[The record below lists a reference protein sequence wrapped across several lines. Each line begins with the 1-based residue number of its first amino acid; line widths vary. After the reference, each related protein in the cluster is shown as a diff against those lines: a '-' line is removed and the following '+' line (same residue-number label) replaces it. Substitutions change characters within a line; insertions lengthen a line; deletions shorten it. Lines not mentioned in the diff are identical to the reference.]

1 MSEET
6 PQTIKV
12 LARSDPNES
21 RSDRTTLVT
30 SLLDVGVLRDQFKG
44 FLRGLQSMI
53 DVGDESVQGF
63 HLAEIQF
70 SAELTGTGEFRLLGT
85 GVGLQASS
93 AITFVLQRRA
103 ASQQLEA

>member
-1 MSEET
+1 MSEEM
-6 PQTIKV
+6 PQKIKV

-30 SLLDVGVLRDQFKG
+30 SALDVGVLRDQYKG
-44 FLRGLQSMI
+44 FMRGLQSII
-53 DVGDESVQGF
+53 DVGDERAQEF
-63 HLAEIQF
+63 QLAEIQF

-93 AITFVLQRRA
+93 AITFVLQRKA
-103 ASQQLEA
+103 AKQ